1 MRTTSSYDHEAAHA
15 GGSRA
20 RASEAASPKVP
31 FASDEQLRDLAERYP
46 TPFYLYDESAIRERA
61 RALSAAFAWNPGF
74 REHFAVKATPNP
86 AIIGILAEEGC
97 GVDCATGV
105 ELELARAMGMS
116 GDAVMLTGNEVPDA
130 DYLLAYD
137 LDATVNLDDLTQLSH
152 FERACAGVGR
162 RMGVRVNPG
171 SAAMASALGPAA
183 TRIQGEPDAS
193 KFGMTPDQAKEC
205 LLAMQDLGVEELGL
219 HSFLSSNSLDEGYY
233 PALARYLFGMAADL
247 ARDEGLRISYVD
259 LSGGVGIA
267 YRPDEV
273 EPDIARIGEGVRQAY
288 EELLVPAGL
297 GDVAVLTELGRYLMA
312 PCGALVTRVIGTK
325 STYRDYLGVDA
336 CSADLMRPMLYGAY
350 HHVSVVGRAGDP
362 ADHLYDIVGGLCENS
377 DRLAERRALPV
388 TSEGDLL
395 FIHDV
400 GAHGHAM
407 GYQYNGK
414 LRHAEVLLRSDGTS
428 QLIRRAETPEDY
440 FATLDCLEV
449 GRLLT
454 KRKHD

>member
-1 MRTTSSYDHEAAHA
+1 
-15 GGSRA
+15 
-20 RASEAASPKVP
+20 
-31 FASDEQLRDLAERYP
+31 
-46 TPFYLYDESAIRERA
+46 
-61 RALSAAFAWNPGF
+61 
-74 REHFAVKATPNP
+74 
-86 AIIGILAEEGC
+86 
-97 GVDCATGV
+97 
-105 ELELARAMGMS
+105 
-116 GDAVMLTGNEVPDA
+116 
-130 DYLLAYD
+130 
-137 LDATVNLDDLTQLSH
+137 
-152 FERACAGVGR
+152 
-162 RMGVRVNPG
+162 
-171 SAAMASALGPAA
+171 
-183 TRIQGEPDAS
+183 
-193 KFGMTPDQAKEC
+193 
-205 LLAMQDLGVEELGL
+205 
-219 HSFLSSNSLDEGYY
+219 
-233 PALARYLFGMAADL
+233 
-247 ARDEGLRISYVD
+247 
-259 LSGGVGIA
+259 
-267 YRPDEV
+267 
-273 EPDIARIGEGVRQAY
+273 
-288 EELLVPAGL
+288 VPAGL

-350 HHVSVVGRAGDP
+350 HHVSVVGRAGEP

-377 DRLAERRALPV
+377 DRLAERRALPA